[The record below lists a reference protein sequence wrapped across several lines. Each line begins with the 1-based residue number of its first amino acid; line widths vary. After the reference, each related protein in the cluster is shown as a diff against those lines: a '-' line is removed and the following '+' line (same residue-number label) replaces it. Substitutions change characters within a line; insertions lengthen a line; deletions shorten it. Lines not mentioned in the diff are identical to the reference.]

1 MITQK
6 YKNFSVSKNGPIMT
20 LSLYTTFL
28 ILINAYLILYL
39 LWFLFHCS
47 IAPPT
52 CIFYDRASTFQVHIS
67 SLDKEYPNDN
77 VNFWTT
83 SRLCKIQCKQ
93 SSKASSRINKFGI
106 TNLIYFLLLPLR
118 HFCREDKVAIFVK
131 KQKQK
136 TIKAIKVLSKL
147 TR

>member
-1 MITQK
+1 MTMSTSGQLPD
-6 YKNFSVSKNGPIMT
+6 YARFS
-20 LSLYTTFL
+20 
-28 ILINAYLILYL
+28 A
-39 LWFLFHCS
+39 
-47 IAPPT
+47 
-52 CIFYDRASTFQVHIS
+52 
-67 SLDKEYPNDN
+67 
-77 VNFWTT
+77 
-83 SRLCKIQCKQ
+83 
-93 SSKASSRINKFGI
+93 SKASSRINKFGI